1 MLYTLM
7 LSFTRFRLL
16 LVLLLVLLLLV
27 VVLVVVVVLV
37 LMLMLLL
44 LLLLLLR
51 SFLSHYAI
59 TVFDTYI
66 ILSSSSL
73 SPLLSSSWCDG
84 HRCPTD
90 VTRTPVDVRQLPH

>member
-1 MLYTLM
+1 MV
-7 LSFTRFRLL
+7 
-16 LVLLLVLLLLV
+16 VL
-27 VVLVVVVVLV
+27 VLVVVFV

-44 LLLLLLR
+44 LLLLR
-51 SFLSHYAI
+51 SLLSHYAI

-84 HRCPTD
+84 HRCSTD
-90 VTRTPVDVRQLPH
+90 VTRTPVDVRQLSH

>member
-44 LLLLLLR
+44 LLR

-66 ILSSSSL
+66 ILSSS
-73 SPLLSSSWCDG
+73 PLLPILSSSWCDG
-84 HRCPTD
+84 HRCSTD
-90 VTRTPVDVRQLPH
+90 VTRTPVDVRQLFH

>member
-44 LLLLLLR
+44 LLLLR
-51 SFLSHYAI
+51 SFLSHSAI

-84 HRCPTD
+84 HRCPND